1 MLELR
6 DESICGKYQFYKDAL
21 SGKYG
26 IRDWKI
32 DRVILRPVF
41 DKIEWHYGN
50 STYVILSV
58 NNKEAAYNLK
68 QLESLM

>member
-41 DKIEWHYGN
+41 DKIITFEF
-50 STYVILSV
+50 V
-58 NNKEAAYNLK
+58 E
-68 QLESLM
+68 QLTN